1 MSVYIL
7 STMTNSVCYRTYHF
21 VGDAVS
27 QVKNGPGPLPVPDPN
42 PIMIHGGAGI
52 PSLKSGIGEVSR
64 DSEGKPLWT
73 PRGVVTA
80 IKDEDYERL
89 KDHWLFQKHI
99 KANYLKVIEK
109 DISHDIKEIRRQVEM
124 DMQLRDDF
132 AQLSRET
139 LKQKIKV
146 KTPDKTL
153 SQDLT
158 GTDDE
163 SWQA

>member
-21 VGDAVS
+21 VGDAAS
-27 QVKNGPGPLPVPDPN
+27 QVKNGPGPLPVPDPC
-42 PIMIHGGAGI
+42 PILIRGGAGI

-64 DSEGKPLWT
+64 DAEGKPLWT

-80 IKDEDYERL
+80 ITDEEYERL
-89 KDHWLFQKHI
+89 KTHWLFQEHM
-99 KANYLKVIEK
+99 KANYVKVVES
-109 DISHDIKEIRRQVEM
+109 DISHNVKEIRRKVEQ
-124 DMQLRDDF
+124 DMQPRDDF
-132 AQLSRET
+132 AQLSRDT

-153 SQDLT
+153 SQDLA
-158 GTDDE
+158 DVDNE
-163 SWQA
+163 SWQV